1 MLFQI
6 PPVLADTLAQP
17 SNETLVQ
24 VTETVK
30 EMNLW
35 EMTLA
40 GGVLM
45 IPIALLLLIGVYVFI
60 ERLISMRS
68 VLKEDPILLVQVKE
82 YLSENKKDAAIALC
96 AKSNTPEARMIEKG
110 ISRIGRPAAVAQ
122 TAIENAANFEI
133 AKLGKG
139 LPWLATAAGGAP
151 MLGFLGTVLGMVQ
164 TFFDMSNAG
173 DTVTMT
179 TLSGGIYTALVT
191 TVGGLIV
198 GVSCFFAH
206 NYLTT
211 KISAVTDKLEVA
223 VSDIMEML
231 NID

>member
-1 MLFQI
+1 MLLQI
-6 PPVLADTLAQP
+6 PVVADTVSQNIQSAVPVAQ
-17 SNETLVQ
+17 
-24 VTETVK
+24 TVK

-60 ERLISMRS
+60 ERFLSMRS
-68 VLKEDPILLVQVKE
+68 VLKENPILLVQVKD
-82 YLSENKKDAAIALC
+82 YLAEGKKDAALALC
-96 AKSNTPEARMIEKG
+96 AKSNTPETRMIEKG

-139 LPWLATAAGGAP
+139 LPWLATGAGGAP
-151 MLGFLGTVLGMVQ
+151 MLGFLGTVVGMVQ
-164 TFFDMSNAG
+164 AFFDMSNAG
-173 DTVTMT
+173 DTVTLT
-179 TLSGGIYTALVT
+179 TLSSGIYTALVT

-198 GVSCFFAH
+198 GVCCFFAY
-206 NYLTT
+206 NYLTA
-211 KISAVTDKLEVA
+211 KISTVTDKLEIA

-231 NID
+231 NFE